1 MAKNILRRQFSNM
14 YGKNKPYQNPEPLPT
29 LKDKENLSELS
40 PTITTTSIIL
50 YTIGLIIL
58 IFLYMNRTSILTY
71 LERVYSDFKPVKQ
84 VDELERQYHTLFQQ
98 FNDASMNHKKIDDVI
113 EQGNQRMDS
122 LETREKRLIELLEKN
137 QSCDSIEKRENE
149 IKEESKKE
157 EKGGLKKLE
166 EKISGYTKEQTVT
179 SNGFCYIGYDN
190 NQRECTNVSDG
201 DICMSGQVFPTMDI
215 CLYPKFRK

>member
-14 YGKNKPYQNPEPLPT
+14 YGKNKPYQNPEPLPI

-40 PTITTTSIIL
+40 PTISTTSIIL
-50 YTIGLIIL
+50 YTICLIIL
-58 IFLYMNRTSILTY
+58 IFLYMNRTIILTY

-84 VDELERQYHTLFQQ
+84 VDELESQYHKLFQK
-98 FNDASMNHKKIDDVI
+98 FNDASMNHKKIDDVM

-137 QSCDSIEKRENE
+137 QSCDSIEKREKE

-157 EKGGLKKLE
+157 EKGGLKKLD